1 MPPGLALLYR
11 HYPLTL
17 ENTLA
22 HFLLLLLQFLFL
34 CLFLYLKTV
43 YFVVVNSYVRNKVDL
58 TWFTYLHYVYL
69 NWKDI
74 FNCVFLIKYISHL
87 SENNKKQIIS
97 FQELLYYQS
106 KYLRSSDWVM
116 NQFLSCIQYDY
127 YIWLSKNGPSF
138 PVVVERQLCYL
149 ASSL

>member
-1 MPPGLALLYR
+1 MSPGLALLYR
-11 HYPLTL
+11 HFPLTL
-17 ENTLA
+17 ENILG

-34 CLFLYLKTV
+34 CLFLYLKTD
-43 YFVVVNSYVRNKVDL
+43 FVVVNSYVGNKVDL

-69 NWKDI
+69 NWKDV

-87 SENNKKQIIS
+87 SENNKKRIIS

-116 NQFLSCIQYDY
+116 NQFLSCIQYDTTFGCQ
-127 YIWLSKNGPSF
+127 KMGHHF
-138 PVVVERQLCYL
+138 Q
-149 ASSL
+149 

>member
-1 MPPGLALLYR
+1 MSPGLALLYR
-11 HYPLTL
+11 HFPLTL
-17 ENTLA
+17 ENILG

-34 CLFLYLKTV
+34 CLFLYLKTD
-43 YFVVVNSYVRNKVDL
+43 FVVVNSYVGNKVDL

-69 NWKDI
+69 NWKDV
-74 FNCVFLIKYISHL
+74 FNCVFLIKYISQL

-116 NQFLSCIQYDY
+116 NQFLSCIQYDTTFGCQ
-127 YIWLSKNGPSF
+127 KMGHHF
-138 PVVVERQLCYL
+138 Q
-149 ASSL
+149 